1 MTVSPEGTSMT
12 AAYQDPLA
20 IKPFTRPVSG
30 SVEVPGSKSI
40 TNRMLLLACMADR
53 PVKLTGALFSDD
65 SRYMID
71 CLRKLGFKLSDDE
84 VAKSIEVSGTG
95 GKIPAGSSSLFVGV
109 AGTAARFLTAFCS
122 TRDSGKFEIDGTEQ
136 MRKRPM
142 KGLLDALQQQGTVI
156 DSQAGF
162 LPAKLSPRGLK
173 GGRLSL
179 EASSSS
185 QLLSALLM
193 VAPLAESNMEI
204 EVSGGAEEKPFVKL
218 TQSLMYR
225 FGQPPQETESLA
237 NGNTLIKVKAGN
249 PYRIPEVVAIEPD
262 ATAASYFLSLPLVI
276 GGSVIVT
283 GLFSNSIQGDYQYT
297 KVLTELGMIIE
308 ETDSGTKAS
317 IPIKELPGTA
327 VKRNFWP
334 ISDTF
339 LTLAAVAP
347 VIKGLTRIEGIGH
360 TRHQESDRITAMAN
374 ELIKLGQWIEQ
385 GEDFLEIQPGL
396 IVPSEVMTYEDHRV
410 AMSFGILGCFNLYA
424 DGTPWLSIKDPG
436 CCAKTFPDFF
446 NVLEKLRMA

>member
-1 MTVSPEGTSMT
+1 
-12 AAYQDPLA
+12 
-20 IKPFTRPVSG
+20 
-30 SVEVPGSKSI
+30 
-40 TNRMLLLACMADR
+40 
-53 PVKLTGALFSDD
+53 
-65 SRYMID
+65 
-71 CLRKLGFKLSDDE
+71 
-84 VAKSIEVSGTG
+84 
-95 GKIPAGSSSLFVGV
+95 
-109 AGTAARFLTAFCS
+109 
-122 TRDSGKFEIDGTEQ
+122 
-136 MRKRPM
+136 
-142 KGLLDALQQQGTVI
+142 
-156 DSQAGF
+156 
-162 LPAKLSPRGLK
+162 
-173 GGRLSL
+173 
-179 EASSSS
+179 
-185 QLLSALLM
+185 
-193 VAPLAESNMEI
+193 
-204 EVSGGAEEKPFVKL
+204 
-218 TQSLMYR
+218 MYR